1 MNFIK
6 TPHQKL
12 LEEAGAAPATPGMIK
27 TPQQAL
33 MEQSGMLPQFADGG
47 SVNDMMAE
55 LFNAGQVPQHFR
67 KGGQSIA
74 ELYAQIPQR
83 QAEYKKEQEI
93 KPNLSQA
100 KQAPLDPYFQNI
112 IDRASLHNYNQ
123 MLDEANPE
131 QTFRAQPETATSWTR
146 DQVAK
151 LLGEKQSDRFFGTG
165 SEGQK
170 MEYMPLQFLNP
181 LAQGAA
187 MIDVVP
193 ESARQ
198 VHEGKYGEAA
208 LGLGLTGLGAL
219 PYIGPVIKKFKK

>member
-1 MNFIK
+1 
-6 TPHQKL
+6 
-12 LEEAGAAPATPGMIK
+12 
-27 TPQQAL
+27 
-33 MEQSGMLPQFADGG
+33 
-47 SVNDMMAE
+47 MMAE